1 MKLKSFTNKDRYG
14 NMTSFEFYEG
24 ASVDMGDVPPMM
36 QGIPDHP
43 GGPKGTDTVPA
54 WLTPGEFVMNA
65 EATRMFE
72 PQIEEMNNA
81 GRTVQAQQGGSI
93 PTYQSQG
100 GAMPA
105 ANIDGNDFV
114 KAAQA
119 VGLSTDKSTL
129 NKIVDLVN
137 QGMSVTEAAKAVASK
152 PVYAASGQKITKRK
166 MPNGKIGLW
175 KGNTYLGMDEE
186 GPSFLGDISEAAK
199 EGWEEWN
206 PFKSNGGSVP
216 AIYAA
221 AGGNSGFLASIL
233 KRLEGVK
240 GEAYLDAAGK
250 PTIGAGSTRG
260 VQMGDTASD
269 EQIDSRLAEDI
280 AVVNQD
286 YGQLVTADL
295 NPNQEAAVKSLLF
308 NIGGP
313 QFANSKARAAL
324 NAGDFDSFKKE
335 AAEFRKVGDEV
346 IPGLENRR
354 AQELAL
360 FDSPVGEDP
369 WGISRRQ
376 VSTRDDRV
384 AKLNAAAQPTDLAMQ
399 AAILGQDAET
409 AGDIVTP
416 PPIDRGVPSPMS
428 MISGEEQD
436 AFQRDVEAAQKATRE
451 QGMYDPDGAGA
462 ANKAVAEQ
470 SRILEDQR
478 RMQQGQVPP
487 VIGAAVPPKPTDD
500 PLESTVPPSNTS
512 RNDRVDVLNNAA
524 KGGNT
529 VIGTLQGN
537 DVYQDDLGEY
547 INTPKGPVYLDG
559 DQLQAMTKTSA
570 SATPSS
576 TTSVVPPSNSS
587 RDARVAKLTNPGTT
601 PNVVTEL
608 KEPPKVSTSFD
619 KNDLPPGFILNTET
633 GKVERAPSNLP
644 LSSNIAKESDQAKL
658 TQLESAKERRQSI
671 LDNGG
676 GPGDPI
682 FDQEQA
688 YIEKLEKETAGV
700 KEKVDTLTDKTTKVF
715 TEGELK
721 VTKAEAEKKQRQA
734 DELVKLGLTKE
745 AEKVQADADA
755 LKAKQERLE
764 GKSQE
769 LVKDDQTE
777 ALDPAVPTIEGVP
790 PKEFDGDEIILP
802 KSTPVSD
809 SDSVEVAKAIIADNK
824 NLPDDKTTDGQTPE
838 AATAA
843 GENAPPEEVGKV
855 ESFLSD
861 VFGDLFDKGE
871 LKRMAIMYV
880 GSRLMGGSH
889 NGSMNFAAKQYVNRV
904 DAKAAEKK
912 ALEKEKRLDLKA
924 ARKEFNKN
932 VFKLETERNFSP
944 KSIKAWKDSYDP
956 ETGTADSSLLTPI
969 VKPSPMNIEGPAQLY
984 YPEDGGKPR
993 LGIEVKVGTKETGY
1007 TKMIVDPKTREQIPT
1022 YMYHQDR
1029 SRVKGTDEYKA
1040 AYQKDSAIYTTMLD
1054 DLMAKQFKPGNKKD
1068 GTVDYRPTDITASVS
1083 GPNIAKWQRDRGV
1096 DPSLMPQ
1103 ILESAYAN
1111 MVASGQKRTADE
1123 GKSVKHKNIEK
1134 FLDGAYMP
1142 ALIGDSSIFNV
1153 PGTDKPADFKKLSEL
1168 TNSLVRQA
1176 RANPKLNI
1184 KPTAKDHEVAKH
1196 VYTQLKNEFLTG
1208 SYKVPDP
1215 DPDNP
1220 NKTKMQNIWTDE
1232 ESKANFF
1239 EEARKANK
1247 SAFELFIEQ
1256 KQNAYNR
1263 KPV

>member
-1 MKLKSFTNKDRYG
+1 MKHILDSAG
-14 NMTSFEFYEG
+14 N
-24 ASVDMGDVPPMM
+24 
-36 QGIPDHP
+36 
-43 GGPKGTDTVPA
+43 
-54 WLTPGEFVMNA
+54 
-65 EATRMFE
+65 
-72 PQIEEMNNA
+72 
-81 GRTVQAQQGGSI
+81 
-93 PTYQSQG
+93 
-100 GAMPA
+100 
-105 ANIDGNDFV
+105 
-114 KAAQA
+114 
-119 VGLSTDKSTL
+119 
-129 NKIVDLVN
+129 
-137 QGMSVTEAAKAVASK
+137 
-152 PVYAASGQKITKRK
+152 
-166 MPNGKIGLW
+166 
-175 KGNTYLGMDEE
+175 
-186 GPSFLGDISEAAK
+186 
-199 EGWEEWN
+199 
-206 PFKSNGGSVP
+206 
-216 AIYAA
+216 
-221 AGGNSGFLASIL
+221 
-233 KRLEGVK
+233 
-240 GEAYLDAAGK
+240 

-384 AKLNAAAQPTDLAMQ
+384 AKLNAAGQPTDLAMQ

-409 AGDIVTP
+409 AGEIVTP
-416 PPIDRGVPSPMS
+416 PPIDRGAPSPMS
-428 MISGEEQD
+428 MVSPEEQA
-436 AFQRDVEAAQKATRE
+436 AFQRDVKAAQKATRE

-487 VIGAAVPPKPTDD
+487 MIGAAVPPKPTDD
-500 PLESTVPPSNTS
+500 PLVSTVPPSNTS
-512 RNDRVDVLNNAA
+512 RDDRVDVLNNAA
-524 KGGNT
+524 KGGNA

-547 INTPKGPVYLDG
+547 INTPEGPVYLDG
-559 DQLQAMTKTSA
+559 NQLKA
-570 SATPSS
+570 
-576 TTSVVPPSNSS
+576 
-587 RDARVAKLTNPGTT
+587 
-601 PNVVTEL
+601 
-608 KEPPKVSTSFD
+608 
-619 KNDLPPGFILNTET
+619 
-633 GKVERAPSNLP
+633 
-644 LSSNIAKESDQAKL
+644 
-658 TQLESAKERRQSI
+658 
-671 LDNGG
+671 
-676 GPGDPI
+676 
-682 FDQEQA
+682 
-688 YIEKLEKETAGV
+688 
-700 KEKVDTLTDKTTKVF
+700 
-715 TEGELK
+715 
-721 VTKAEAEKKQRQA
+721 VTKAPPSVTPSTTEVM
-734 DELVKLGLTKE
+734 DEVSSMNRPSGDQVPEIKE
-745 AEKVQADADA
+745 PSSNMTVGELFSAASDIDPYTGEPKVDAGQDNTYRGVGIPQNRKEADA
-755 LKAKQERLE
+755 LAEEVDSTALKDAQEKSDKANSELEKATKELEAKQANGTATIDDVNSHKSVAAKADVANSNLE
-764 GKSQE
+764 STIKSNEAGAANRKTAADEETSTVSSYDPKNPSVPKTGE

-802 KSTPVSD
+802 KDTPVSD
-809 SDSVEVAKAIIADNK
+809 SDSVEVAKAIIADNE

-838 AATAA
+838 AATSA

-912 ALEKEKRLDLKA
+912 ALAKEERLDKKA

-944 KSIKAWKDSYDP
+944 KSIKLWKDSYDP
-956 ETGTADSSLLTPI
+956 ETGTADSSLLSAI
-969 VKPSPMNIEGPAQLY
+969 VKPSPMNIEGPPQLY
-984 YPEDGGKPR
+984 YPEGGGKPR

-1029 SRVKGTDEYKA
+1029 SRVKDTDEYKEA
-1040 AYQKDSAIYTTMLD
+1040 IFKDSDRYASMLD
-1054 DLMAKQFKPGNKKD
+1054 QLMEKQFVPGKD
-1068 GTVDYRPTDITASVS
+1068 GTKDYRPTDISSKVA
-1083 GPNIAKWQRDRGV
+1083 GGNIAKWQRDRGV
-1096 DPSLMPQ
+1096 DPTLMPQ

-1111 MVASGQKRTADE
+1111 MVALGNEARAE

-1142 ALIGDSSIFNV
+1142 ALVGDGSIFNV
-1153 PGTDKPADFKKLSEL
+1153 PGKDKPGDFKRISEFKLTVLFVRLGLILNRVLNQQPKTMKLLSMFIRNLKLS
-1168 TNSLVRQA
+1168 S
-1176 RANPKLNI
+1176 
-1184 KPTAKDHEVAKH
+1184 
-1196 VYTQLKNEFLTG
+1196 
-1208 SYKVPDP
+1208 
-1215 DPDNP
+1215 
-1220 NKTKMQNIWTDE
+1220 
-1232 ESKANFF
+1232 
-1239 EEARKANK
+1239 
-1247 SAFELFIEQ
+1247 
-1256 KQNAYNR
+1256 
-1263 KPV
+1263 

>member
-72 PQIEEMNNA
+72 PQIKEMNNA
-81 GRTVQAQQGGSI
+81 GRAVQAQQGGTI
-93 PTYQSQG
+93 P
-100 GAMPA
+100 
-105 ANIDGNDFV
+105 
-114 KAAQA
+114 
-119 VGLSTDKSTL
+119 
-129 NKIVDLVN
+129 
-137 QGMSVTEAAKAVASK
+137 E
-152 PVYAASGQKITKRK
+152 YAASGQKITKRK

-186 GPSFLGDISEAAK
+186 GPSFLRDISEAAK

-240 GEAYLDAAGK
+240 GEAYLDSAGN

-346 IPGLENRR
+346 IPGLVNRR
-354 AQELAL
+354 TQELAL

-369 WGISRRQ
+369 WGINRRQ

-409 AGDIVTP
+409 AGEIVTP

-436 AFQRDVEAAQKATRE
+436 AFRRDVEAAQKATRE
-451 QGMYDPDGAGA
+451 QGMYDPDGNMEAIQAGIDQA
-462 ANKAVAEQ
+462 Q
-470 SRILEDQR
+470 ILEDQR

-487 VIGAAVPPKPTDD
+487 MIGAAVPPKPTDD
-500 PLESTVPPSNTS
+500 PLVSTVPPSNTA
-512 RNDRVDVLNNAA
+512 RNDRVDVLSNAA
-524 KGGNT
+524 KGGNA

-547 INTPKGPVYLDG
+547 INTPEGPVYLDG
-559 DQLQAMTKTSA
+559 NQLQAMTKTSA
-570 SATPSS
+570 SASPSS
-576 TTSVVPPSNSS
+576 TVPVVPPSNSS

-601 PNVVTEL
+601 PNVVPEL

-619 KNDLPPGFILNTET
+619 DKTNLPPGFVLNEKT
-633 GKVERAPSNLP
+633 GKVERAPSNLAP
-644 LSSNIAKESDQAKL
+644 ATPVLKDNLQAKL
-658 TQLESAKERRQSI
+658 TQLESAKERRKSI
-671 LDNGG
+671 IDNGG

-688 YIEKLEKETAGV
+688 YIEKLEKETDGV
-700 KEKVDTLTDKTTKVF
+700 KEKVNDLTDKTTSVF

-721 VTKAEAEKKQRQA
+721 VTEAEAEKKQKQA
-734 DELVKLGLTKE
+734 DKLVEIGLTDE
-745 AEKVQADADA
+745 AKKVQKDADD
-755 LKAKQERLE
+755 LKAKQKRLE

-790 PKEFDGDEIILP
+790 EKPTEEFDGDEIILS
-802 KSTPVSD
+802 KNTRVDD

-824 NLPDDKTTDGQTPE
+824 NLPGDKTTDGQTPE
-838 AATAA
+838 AATSA
-843 GENAPPEEVGKV
+843 GENAPPEQVSKA

-889 NGSMNFAAKQYVNRV
+889 NGSMNFAAKQYVDRV

-956 ETGTADSSLLTPI
+956 ETGTADSSLLSAI
-969 VKPSPMNIEGPAQLY
+969 VKPSPMNIEGPPELY
-984 YPEDGGKPR
+984 YPESGGKPI
-993 LGIEVKVGTKETGY
+993 LGQTVKVGTKETGY
-1007 TKMIVDPKTREQIPT
+1007 TTMVVDPKTGEQIPT

-1029 SRVKGTDEYKA
+1029 SRVKNTDENKA
-1040 AYQKDSAIYTTMLD
+1040 VIFADSDRYAGMLD
-1054 DLMAKQFKPGNKKD
+1054 QLMEKQFKPGNAKA
-1068 GTVDYRPTDITASVS
+1068 GTKDYRPTDISSKVA
-1083 GPNIAKWQRDRGV
+1083 GGNIAKWQRDRGV
-1096 DPSLMPQ
+1096 DPTLMPQ
-1103 ILESAYAN
+1103 ILESAYLN
-1111 MVASGQKRTADE
+1111 MVALGNEARDKGE
-1123 GKSVKHKNIEK
+1123 SVKHKNIEK

-1142 ALIGDSSIFNV
+1142 ALVGDGSIFNV
-1153 PGTDKPADFKKLSEL
+1153 PGKDKPGDFKRISEL
-1168 TNSLVRQA
+1168 TNNLVRQA
-1176 RANPKLNI
+1176 RANPKQDI

-1196 VYTQLKNEFLTG
+1196 IYTQLKNEFLNG
-1208 SYKVPDP
+1208 SYSVPDP
-1215 DPDNP
+1215 DRNNP

-1232 ESKANFF
+1232 ESKADFY
-1239 EEARKANK
+1239 EAAQKRNI